1 MTHTWINFAG
11 DADTAWIDIDGPI
24 GCTVLAYDLKQRLR
38 SITAP
43 QILITL
49 NSEGGSVT
57 EGTAIA
63 DAIRDLRRNGQHVT
77 VRISGIAAS
86 IAAYIAMAADLVEIT
101 ADSLFMV
108 HYASSLAMGK
118 AEELRAEAEA
128 LDRINANL
136 ADTYAERTG
145 QPVEVIAEL
154 LEGPAGD
161 GTTLSAEEA
170 VLHRFADVLLERT
183 VTPTHRGATNMTR
196 RKNEAPEAPAKTENA
211 AVAAEETTVK
221 VEEETNPGKDPEVIK
236 VEEIDPEKEET
247 EIVRIEELTRE
258 NDELKKQ
265 ITALTAQVAEL
276 TAKADKATAFRRVM
290 APQAN
295 PLSVSPA
302 PATWKDALKACA
314 GDFAAA
320 KAAYPEL
327 HAAIM
332 KSV

>member
-11 DADTAWIDIDGPI
+11 DNDTAWIDIDGPI
-24 GCTVLAYDLKQRLR
+24 GGAVLAYDVKQRLR

-128 LDRINANL
+128 LDRINSNL

-145 QPVEVIAEL
+145 QPVEVITEL

-161 GTTLSAEEA
+161 GTTLSATEA
-170 VLHRFADVLLERT
+170 VLHHFADVLLERT
-183 VTPTHRGATNMTR
+183 VTPTHKGAKNMAK
-196 RKNEAPEAPAKTENA
+196 RKNEQPEIPAKIEAP
-211 AVAAEETTVK
+211 VAEEVTVK
-221 VEEETNPGKDPEVIK
+221 VEEIAEEPAEEIVK
-236 VEEIDPEKEET
+236 VEEIAEEPAAEADET
-247 EIVRIEELTRE
+247 EIVKIEELTRE
-258 NDELKKQ
+258 NEELKKQ
-265 ITALTAQVAEL
+265 ITTLTEQVAQL

-295 PLSVSPA
+295 PLAAA

-327 HAAIM
+327 HAAVM
-332 KSV
+332 KNA